1 MIIKTLFA
9 SVFTIATINADI
21 KSVQE
26 TIHTNQIL
34 TYDQQLKQIEKDRL
48 NFKSH
53 PVSNDSCKSYLI
65 NCFDQKIFPYWIGTK
80 WDYNGYT
87 NRPGND
93 KIIACGYFVSTTL
106 KHMGFKWNRFDLAKM
121 YSSNIVE
128 SICEKTDQY
137 PDKKTALLSI
147 INLPDQL
154 YIVGLSSHVGF
165 LLKEGDKIWFV
176 HSNYY
181 ENEGPIKEIAK
192 NSQAF
197 NDSGIFYI
205 GAFFTPKNM
214 ERWVNGNDFNFY

>member
-121 YSSNIVE
+121 YSSNIVV
-128 SICEKTDQY
+128 
-137 PDKKTALLSI
+137 KKQTNI
-147 INLPDQL
+147 RIKKLP
-154 YIVGLSSHVGF
+154 YFPS
-165 LLKEGDKIWFV
+165 
-176 HSNYY
+176 
-181 ENEGPIKEIAK
+181 
-192 NSQAF
+192 
-197 NDSGIFYI
+197 
-205 GAFFTPKNM
+205 
-214 ERWVNGNDFNFY
+214 